1 MRRSTRGADGDDWDG
16 YAPAKGKKKGKKGK
30 AKSSSCLLPTERRL
44 MWLAIKDADAY
55 VTTKGG
61 AILEGEDFLL
71 DEHGHVY
78 QYDIST
84 DLCLPSAETQAFT
97 GTGMPM
103 RYDPDCASVEYVID

>member
-1 MRRSTRGADGDDWDG
+1 MTGTAMRPQRARKRARRAKRKA
-16 YAPAKGKKKGKKGK
+16 APAC
-30 AKSSSCLLPTERRL
+30 SRP
-44 MWLAIKDADAY
+44 
-55 VTTKGG
+55 
-61 AILEGEDFLL
+61 ILEGEDFLL

-97 GTGMPM
+97 GTGLPM